1 MHTSRR
7 ISPQGGLY
15 QQAIFSSALYSVA
28 VFGPL
33 AASLVML
40 PVYTRYLS
48 PADYGIVELLDVARN
63 IFSLLVAGRFAESLF
78 YFYGRASSQKDRRDC
93 IATLF
98 WGAIAVGLVSM
109 VAGLLLSPLLAVLVF
124 RDSAFT
130 SHFRLI
136 FAAFGL
142 SFPIEALLAI
152 FRAEQKHRAY
162 LSLSIGRVAASM
174 TMTYSFVVVLQ
185 ARVDGLLWSGVAS
198 NAILAVPLAGFY
210 LASRQGAFSL
220 ALFRQML
227 AFSFPLGVSGIAL
240 LIIHS
245 GDRFFLERCANLNDV
260 GIYAL
265 AYKLG
270 MLVSYVQ
277 ASFGAYW
284 TANMFTALKTPEA
297 RTVFGRMNTYQM
309 LAVTYAGLGV
319 IAFSSPFLHLAARP
333 QFTACL
339 PYVALITVAYVVR
352 AQGDYLRLSL
362 WLDKRVAADA
372 LLNWTGALFCAA
384 AYAMLIPRWKLWGAA
399 AATLLTFCV
408 VLAIAFRIAQ
418 RARAFKLEYK
428 RLFTLVGWAMLLSG
442 VAVSAQNAPLAIT
455 LPLAVAAAVSYPIL
469 LSCSG
474 FWTPAER
481 LALSGLFHSVLRAC
495 LGAQRSVLPAV
506 CSRQQRICP
515 REAISPSS
523 DGAC

>member
-15 QQAIFSSALYSVA
+15 QHAISSSALYSVA

-33 AASLVML
+33 VASFVML

-48 PADYGIVELLDVARN
+48 PADYGVIELLDVARN

-78 YFYGRASSQKDRRDC
+78 YFYGKASSEEDRRDC

-98 WGAIAVGLVSM
+98 WGAVAVGAVS
-109 VAGLLLSPLLAVLVF
+109 VAAGLLLSPGLAVLVF

-130 SHFRLI
+130 GGFRLI

-152 FRAEQKHRAY
+152 FRAEHRHRAY
-162 LSLSIGRVAASM
+162 LATSIGRVAVSM
-174 TMTYSFVVVLQ
+174 AMTYSFVVVLR

-198 NAILAVPLAGFY
+198 NAMLAVPLFAFY
-210 LASRQGAFSL
+210 LASRQGAFSP

-227 AFSFPLGVSGIAL
+227 AFSFPLGVSGVAL

-245 GDRFFLERCANLNDV
+245 GDRFFLERFANLNDV

-277 ASFGAYW
+277 ASFGTYW
-284 TANMFTALKTPEA
+284 TANMYTALRTPEA
-297 RTVFGRMNTYQM
+297 RSIFGRMNTYQM
-309 LAVTYAGLGV
+309 LAATYAGLCV

-333 QFTACL
+333 QFTLCL
-339 PYVALITVAYVVR
+339 PYVALITAAYVIR

-362 WLDKRVAADA
+362 WLDKRVTADA
-372 LLNWTGALFCAA
+372 VLNWTVALFCTA
-384 AYAMLIPRWKLWGAA
+384 AYAALIPRWKLWGAA
-399 AATLLTFCV
+399 TATLLTFCLA
-408 VLAIAFRIAQ
+408 LAIAFRIAQ
-418 RARAFKLEYK
+418 RARGFGLEYK
-428 RLFTLVGWAMLLSG
+428 RLFILTGWAILLSG
-442 VAVSAQNAPLAIT
+442 IAVSAQNAPPAIT
-455 LPLAVAAAVSYPIL
+455 LPLAVAAAGSYPIL

-481 LALSGLFHSVLRAC
+481 VAFSGLFRRVLDAC
-495 LGAQRSVLPAV
+495 LGAHRSILPSS
-506 CSRQQRICP
+506 CGRQQRIGP
-515 REAISPSS
+515 HRAISPGS
-523 DGAC
+523 DGTC